1 MINVNTDYTKTEI
14 YQIYYD
20 VEQKNSLMEGDFIN
34 YLNEIVSVNFENDLI
49 KNLIPQTNENTE
61 WVGLFSFKAKNKI
74 KGFSYEKLDYYCEK
88 YNKSDV
94 DIISYDPQ
102 NWWWPRHRKPTS
114 LRNSHISIKRA
125 FDNLIFHLIKQK
137 LIPNKHYCIGKQNFI
152 YSNFFMARREVY
164 LDYINK
170 LLIPAIELCEK
181 HPKIRKQCNRPAGK
195 YQVAPNFYK
204 TTGLN
209 YVSKNTFI
217 LERLI
222 NVYIEAFDINKIMK
236 F

>member
-1 MINVNTDYTKTEI
+1 MNKDYTKTEI

-20 VEQKNSLMEGDFIN
+20 MGQKKSLMKGDFIN
-34 YLNEIVSVNFENDLI
+34 YLNENVTINFENDLI
-49 KNLIPQTNENTE
+49 KNLIPQTNNDTE
-61 WVGLFSFKAKNKI
+61 WVGLFSVKTKNKV
-74 KGFSYEKLDYYCEK
+74 KGFSYKKLAYYCEK
-88 YNKSDV
+88 YNTSDV
-94 DIISYDPQ
+94 DIISYNPQ
-102 NWWWPRHRKPTS
+102 NWWWPRQRKPNS
-114 LRNSHISIKRA
+114 LRKSHVSIIRA
-125 FDNLIFHLIKQK
+125 FNNLIFHLIKQK
-137 LIPNKHYCIGKQNFI
+137 IIPNKQYCVGKQNFI

-181 HPKIRKQCNRPAGK
+181 HPKIRKQCNRPAGNYK
-195 YQVAPNFYK
+195 VAPSFYK

-209 YVSKNTFI
+209 FVPKNTFI

-222 NVYIEAFDINKIMK
+222 NIYIEAFNINKIMK